1 MKIGFNFAA
10 EMFAQ
15 KLDNLIAESAMPMA
29 LVQTVLQ
36 QKATEAAQRAKELAR
51 KEADEYAAEI
61 EAMKKAQQED
71 AEAVPVELAVEEG
84 ADNG

>member
-15 KLDNLIAESAMPMA
+15 KLDKLIAESAMPMA
-29 LVQTVLQ
+29 MVQAVLQ
-36 QKATEAAQRAKELAR
+36 QKAADAARKAKELAR

-61 EAMKKAQQED
+61 ETMKKAND
-71 AEAVPVELAVEEG
+71 AAPADQKTEEG
-84 ADNG
+84 AENG